1 MSRMRR
7 RKTPMVQPA
16 ARARAL
22 TLQAAQRAS
31 RARMELAIVVPLI
44 VGFLLLFHYREDVLG
59 IDLPVR
65 IVSAIALVIL
75 GWRLARD
82 VGRTLAPSLFRRMD
96 PATAGTVGFI
106 IRLTF
111 LVAAVLVAL
120 NIAGLEPRT
129 LAVSGAIVAVVFGLA
144 AQQTLGNLIAGVVL
158 ISARPFKVGD
168 RVRLQSG
175 GLAGEVEG
183 VVAALGLL
191 YTTFARGEDSIM
203 VPNNIVLGSAV
214 VPLREPSSVD
224 LRARLRPDVKPS
236 EVQELLEE
244 GIRTPVRA
252 EPHIGLEEIDAEEVI
267 VRIAATPAADAD
279 GPRLADEI
287 LAAIAPVTREGLTE
301 ERQAARLDE
310 YDRGSSTPQETRSS
324 KPSTGSA
331 SCNS

>member
-31 RARMELAIVVPLI
+31 RARMELAIVIPLI
-44 VGFLLLFHYREDVLG
+44 VAFLLLFHYREDVLG

-129 LAVSGAIVAVVFGLA
+129 LAVSGAIVAVIFGLA
-144 AQQTLGNLIAGVVL
+144 SQQTLGNLIAGVVL

-175 GLAGEVEG
+175 HLAGELEG
-183 VVAALGLL
+183 VVASLGLL

-203 VPNNIVLGSAV
+203 VPNNIVLASAV
-214 VPLREPSSVD
+214 VPLREPSAVD

-236 EVQELLEE
+236 DVQELLDE
-244 GIRTPVRA
+244 GIRTPVRS
-252 EPHIGLEEIDAEEVI
+252 EPHIGLEEIDADEVV
-267 VRIAATPAADAD
+267 VRIAATPESEAD

-287 LAAIAPVTREGLTE
+287 LAAIAPVTREGQTE
-301 ERQAARLDE
+301 ERLAARRDADE
-310 YDRGSSTPQETRSS
+310 GPSGPGPRPAADPPGHVTQEYES
-324 KPSTGSA
+324 
-331 SCNS
+331 

>member
-1 MSRMRR
+1 MRR

-31 RARMELAIVVPLI
+31 RARMELAIVIPLI
-44 VGFLLLFHYREDVLG
+44 VAFLLLFHYREDVLG

-129 LAVSGAIVAVVFGLA
+129 LAVSGAIVAVIFGLA
-144 AQQTLGNLIAGVVL
+144 SQQTLGNLIAGVVL

-175 GLAGEVEG
+175 HLAGELEG
-183 VVAALGLL
+183 VVASLGLL

-203 VPNNIVLGSAV
+203 VPNNIVLASAV
-214 VPLREPSSVD
+214 VPLREPSAVD

-236 EVQELLEE
+236 DVQELLDE
-244 GIRTPVRA
+244 GIRTPVRS
-252 EPHIGLEEIDAEEVI
+252 EPHIGLEEIDADEVV
-267 VRIAATPAADAD
+267 VRIAATPESEAD

-287 LAAIAPVTREGLTE
+287 LAAIASVTREGLTE
-301 ERQAARLDE
+301 EREAARTGD
-310 YDRGSSTPQETRSS
+310 DRERADGP
-324 KPSTGSA
+324 
-331 SCNS
+331 